1 MNPHPSGR
9 LAPQEL
15 VVRRPGPAGFL
26 ESIAGRLVLLG
37 LLLGAE
43 LLLTTFWL
51 DAESLRSSRGLAS
64 LVFRFG
70 PWTARAL
77 VAAAAFFL
85 AFSYLDRDKRVPDF
99 VRSGAAAPV
108 SLVLLAS
115 HTLAALAF
123 VWFSTLL
130 FRSGGGQTD
139 GLTAVWSGSAVLAA
153 AAACVALVS
162 PPDWRGLLRAS
173 GNKWRWGLAAGI
185 VTAALGS
192 LWWSLWAPA
201 AGLTFRLV
209 RFLLTLF
216 TGNIISNPATREIGT
231 PRFDVQIDPACS
243 GLEGVGLVL
252 VFSSVWLWLH
262 RREFRFPRAFLILP
276 AGAVLIWLL
285 NSVRITALILI
296 GHAGAPGIAAGGF
309 HSQAGWLTFIALS
322 IALAQAS
329 TRISWLLGRQ
339 TREETPQPGIQTNAT
354 AAYLMPFLVIL
365 AASMVSRAVS
375 SGFEWFYPLRF
386 FAAAITIWVYRSY
399 YSRLDWRFDWVAP
412 CAGAAVFA
420 LWLGFE
426 RVVPS
431 GGASLIGE
439 ALKPVPAWLAGLW
452 IVFRALAHI
461 VTVPIAEELAFRGF
475 LIRRVMT
482 EDFESLDPRRYTW
495 ISLAVSSLAF
505 GVMHG
510 DRWLVGTL
518 AGALYAAAFLRRGRI
533 GDAIVAHATTNAL
546 LAAYVLTTGSWNLW

>member
-1 MNPHPSGR
+1 M
-9 LAPQEL
+9 
-15 VVRRPGPAGFL
+15 
-26 ESIAGRLVLLG
+26 
-37 LLLGAE
+37 
-43 LLLTTFWL
+43 TTVWL
-51 DAESLRSSRGLAS
+51 DAESLRSSHGLAS

-70 PWTARAL
+70 PWTARSF

-85 AFSYLDRDKRVPDF
+85 AFSYLDRDKRVPEL
-99 VRSGAAAPV
+99 VRSGAAAQV
-108 SLVLLAS
+108 SLVLLAL
-115 HTLAALAF
+115 HALAALAF
-123 VWFSTLL
+123 VWLSTLL
-130 FRSGGGQTD
+130 FRSGGRQTD
-139 GLTAVWSGSAVLAA
+139 WLTAAWSGSAALAA
-153 AAACVALVS
+153 AAGCVALL
-162 PPDWRGLLRAS
+162 PPADWKGLFRAA
-173 GNKWRWGLAAGI
+173 GNKWLWGLAAGV

-209 RFLLTLF
+209 HFLLALF
-216 TGNIISNPATREIGT
+216 TGNITSNPATREIGT

-276 AGAVLIWLL
+276 AGALLIWLL
-285 NSVRITALILI
+285 NSVRITTLILI

-322 IALAQAS
+322 IALAHGS
-329 TRISWLLGRQ
+329 TRISWLLDRQ
-339 TREETPQPGIQTNAT
+339 TGDAAAPQPGIQANAT

-386 FAAAITIWVYRSY
+386 LAAAVTIWMYRSY
-399 YSRLDWRFDWVAP
+399 YAKLDWRFGWVAP
-412 CAGAAVFA
+412 GAGAAVFG
-420 LWLGFE
+420 LWLAFE
-426 RVVPS
+426 QIFPS
-431 GGASLIGE
+431 GGAAGIGD
-439 ALKPVPAWLAGLW
+439 ALAAVPAWLAALW

-475 LIRRVMT
+475 LIRRVMK
-482 EDFESLDPRRYTW
+482 EDFESIDPRRYTW

-518 AGALYAAAFLRRGRI
+518 AGALYAAAYLRRGRI
-533 GDAIVAHATTNAL
+533 GDVVMAHATTNAM
-546 LAAYVLTTGSWNLW
+546 LAVYVLTTRSWNLW